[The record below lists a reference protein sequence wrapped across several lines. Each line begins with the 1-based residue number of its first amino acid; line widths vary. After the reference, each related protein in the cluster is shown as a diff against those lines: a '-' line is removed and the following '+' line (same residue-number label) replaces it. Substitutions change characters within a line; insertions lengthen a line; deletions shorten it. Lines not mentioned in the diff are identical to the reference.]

1 METSS
6 KGMNHWWRG
15 KSPLGPSPRGQPQ
28 PPLAKGGPE
37 GISSR
42 LPRPALP
49 RTLGVLLR
57 DPATVLGL
65 GIVLATLAGAL
76 AAPLLSPHD
85 PTAVGLEHRLLG
97 PSGQFP
103 LGTDH
108 LGRDEL
114 SRLLHGARTTLG
126 AALVVLAVVMGIAI
140 AVGTVSGYFGGWLDS
155 LLMGLVDLL
164 LAFPGLVLA
173 VAIAGTLGPGLFNL
187 LIAMAAVWWAGYA
200 RLVRGMVLAARQREY
215 VEAARAAGASHRR
228 IMAVH
233 IWPNILGPVVVLVT
247 LDLGWIVLG
256 ISGLSFLG
264 LGAQP
269 PTPEWGAML
278 NDARPFLQT
287 APRLLLVPGA
297 AIALVVLGFNLLGDG
312 LRDLLDP
319 RLRHS

>member
-1 METSS
+1 MSRWGRE
-6 KGMNHWWRG
+6 
-15 KSPLGPSPRGQPQ
+15 KSPLAALWQKRARGVSPRRWRV
-28 PPLAKGGPE
+28 L
-37 GISSR
+37 GI
-42 LPRPALP
+42 
-49 RTLGVLLR
+49 LLQ
-57 DPATVLGL
+57 DPASVLGL

-76 AAPLLSPHD
+76 LAPWLAAHD
-85 PTAVGLEHRLLG
+85 PTAVSLEHRLLG
-97 PSGQFP
+97 PSGQNL

-108 LGRDEL
+108 LGRDEV
-114 SRLLHGARTTLG
+114 SGLLYGARTTLG
-126 AALVVLAVVMGIAI
+126 AALVVLAIVMGIAFT
-140 AVGTVSGYFGGWLDS
+140 VGAISGYCGGWLDS

-173 VAIAGTLGPGLFNL
+173 VAIAGTLGPGLLNL
-187 LIAMAAVWWAGYA
+187 LVALAAVWWAGYA
-200 RLVRGMVLAARQREY
+200 RLIRGMVLAARQREY
-215 VEAARAAGASHRR
+215 VEAARAMGASPLR
-228 IMAVH
+228 IMVRH

-287 APRLLLVPGA
+287 APRLLLAPGA
-297 AIALVVLGFNLLGDG
+297 AIVLIVLGFNLLGDG

-319 RLRHS
+319 RLRRR

>member
-1 METSS
+1 MAPL
-6 KGMNHWWRG
+6 WQRG
-15 KSPLGPSPRGQPQ
+15 VGGIPPRRQRAPS
-28 PPLAKGGPE
+28 L
-37 GISSR
+37 
-42 LPRPALP
+42 
-49 RTLGVLLR
+49 LLR
-57 DPATVLGL
+57 DPASMLGL
-65 GIVLATLAGAL
+65 GIVLVTVAGASL
-76 AAPLLSPHD
+76 APWLATHD
-85 PTAVGLEHRLLG
+85 PTAVNLEQRLLG
-97 PSGQFP
+97 PSGQHL

-114 SRLLHGARTTLG
+114 SRLLYGARTTLG
-126 AALVVLAVVMGIAI
+126 AALVVLAVVMGIAFTL
-140 AVGTVSGYFGGWLDS
+140 GTISGYFGGWVDS
-155 LLMGLVDLL
+155 VLMGLVDLL

-173 VAIAGTLGPGLFNL
+173 VAIAGTLGPGLLNL
-187 LIAMAAVWWAGYA
+187 LVALAAVWWAGYA

-215 VEAARAAGASHRR
+215 VEAARAMGASPLR
-228 IMAVH
+228 IMVTH

-287 APRLLLVPGA
+287 APRLLLAPGA
-297 AIALVVLGFNLLGDG
+297 AMVLIVLGFNLLGDG

-319 RLRHS
+319 RLRRL